1 MSDIRFIMIG
11 AALIFSGFIVLGI
24 FGEGFQSSNIESEE
38 FGTCFQYSEENEPI
52 EVDCAKKQGE
62 QASFFGLVIGLI
74 IGGAISL
81 IKGIRGDWDSR
92 VKPED
97 MVGPS
102 RDNRMDGNDS
112 DGGKSP

>member
-11 AALIFSGFIVLGI
+11 GALVFAGFLVLGI
-24 FGEGFQSSNIESEE
+24 FGENFQTANIESEE
-38 FGTCFQYSEENEPI
+38 FGDCYEYFEDKEPVPI
-52 EVDCAKKQGE
+52 PCSDKMIDQ
-62 QASFFGLVIGLI
+62 STFFAAIVALMAGGVI
-74 IGGAISL
+74 AL
-81 IKGIRGDWDSR
+81 IKGWKGDWDSR

-112 DGGKSP
+112 DSK

>member
-11 AALIFSGFIVLGI
+11 AVFVFVGFVILGI
-24 FGEGFQSSNIESEE
+24 FGENFQTANIESEE
-38 FGTCFQYSEENEPI
+38 FGTCFEYFENQEP
-52 EVDCAKKQGE
+52 VPTPCSDKMVE
-62 QASFFGLVIGLI
+62 QSTFFVIVVSLI
-74 IGGAISL
+74 VGGGVAL
-81 IKGIRGDWDSR
+81 IKGVRGDWDSK

-112 DGGKSP
+112 DSK

>member
-11 AALIFSGFIVLGI
+11 VLLVFSGFLVLSI
-24 FGEGFQSSNIESEE
+24 FGEN
-38 FGTCFQYSEENEPI
+38 Y
-52 EVDCAKKQGE
+52 
-62 QASFFGLVIGLI
+62 QASSIEASEFENCVDFSEDKEPVPINCSEKMFEQNAFFGLVIVLI
-74 IGGAISL
+74 AAGILAL
-81 IKGIRGDWDSR
+81 VKGVKGDWDSK

-112 DGGKSP
+112 KGD

>member
-11 AALIFSGFIVLGI
+11 AVLVFAGFVTLGI
-24 FGEGFQSSNIESEE
+24 FGESFQTTNIESEE
-38 FGTCFQYSEENEPI
+38 FGTCFEYFEDQEPVSI
-52 EVDCAKKQGE
+52 PCSNKMFE
-62 QASFFGLVIGLI
+62 QSTFF
-74 IGGAISL
+74 AIVVSL
-81 IKGIRGDWDSR
+81 IVGGGIALLKGVRGDWDSK

-112 DGGKSP
+112 DNK